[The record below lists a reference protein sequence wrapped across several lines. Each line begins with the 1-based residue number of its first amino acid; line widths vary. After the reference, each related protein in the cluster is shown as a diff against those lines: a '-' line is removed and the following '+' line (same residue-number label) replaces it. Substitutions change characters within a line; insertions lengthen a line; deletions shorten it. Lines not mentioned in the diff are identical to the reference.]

1 MVIKEITENRK
12 KIFLENLQ
20 KIYNAMTE
28 LSEIGVSNK
37 EVSRFLQG
45 VVNGK
50 VIFKGKFYYDH
61 AKKRFVHKSNYPKYF
76 EYFEHYIHLA
86 EKRDERLSV
95 EKDEKI
101 NNSSKRNEESINFEK
116 KGEKDESETINEE
129 TVNGK
134 KKTNRNT

>member
-28 LSEIGVSNK
+28 LSAIGVSNK

-45 VVNGK
+45 VVKGK

-61 AKKRFVHKSNYPKYF
+61 AKKKFVHKSNYPKYF
-76 EYFEHYIHLA
+76 EYFEYYIHLA
-86 EKRDERLSV
+86 EKRDEKLSF

-101 NNSSKRNEESINFEK
+101 NNSIKRNEESVNSEK
-116 KGEKDESETINEE
+116 NSKKDDSETVNEE
-129 TVNGK
+129 TVNCK
-134 KKTNRNT
+134 KKTNKDN